1 MKRVLVLMCAL
12 LVGAASGAGAQIASG
27 NIYGTVVDDQ
37 GGVLPGADVTL
48 LSTSI
53 GGAPRTT
60 VTDSQGQFRFLNL
73 DAGTYKVSLN
83 LSNFAKQERE
93 VVVSTGVNISIAF
106 NMKVKSVE
114 ETVTVTAETP
124 VVDIKKMGTA
134 TTLTKDE
141 LQSTPQ
147 SKDPWAMLK
156 TVPGVIVD
164 RVNVGGNES
173 GQQSGFVGK
182 GALATDT
189 MWNLD
194 GVVITDTTSGGAS
207 SSYYDFDAFDEVA
220 ISTGGNDLKVQ
231 TGGLGINFVT
241 RRGTNS
247 FKGNAKFTLS
257 NDAMQ
262 STNVPDA
269 LKGDARL
276 GGSDKANH
284 SDQISDIGFDVGGP
298 IVKDKLWFWASYGK
312 QDIRFFRLNQTFDR
326 TLLKNTN
333 AKINWAASQNDQFS
347 FFYFNGAKEKFGRDP
362 GQAGNSDDSFLW
374 NQGNFY
380 PLDGPLHNLHGLYK
394 FEDNHVFGPNLFVN
408 AKYAWYGWGYGFS
421 PRGGADKDGTIDA
434 FNDQAHGSWFTYTAR
449 KPWHVVDVSGSAF
462 KAAAGGSHEFK
473 FGFGY
478 RRNPNHSTTRWSG
491 SEVVGQINSPT
502 EKFAKAYRAR
512 VVNFVGEN
520 YDAFIGDTFSR
531 GRLTINAGVRWDR
544 QKAANDASTA
554 PANTAFP
561 NLLPSL
567 SFDGT
572 SPTIDW
578 NDISPRVGATFA
590 LDEKRKT
597 VLRASYA
604 RYAGQLNPFEV
615 TSASPVGAYY
625 TFIAYKWVDTNGD
638 GFAQKNEIL
647 TNLGPQYSNAVDP
660 AHPTSAT
667 SPNKIDTNYHANHD
681 NELIIGLDH
690 EVMPNFSVGAA
701 YTFRRTDGWPSW
713 NPRIGLTS
721 ADYAFASTNT
731 KNGLTAIAYQ
741 PNPAKVDATGG
752 GRILTNR
759 PDYNSTYSGLEFTLN
774 KRLSNRWMTRVAFSF
789 NNWTEH
795 LTGPGAIQNPTRT
808 DSTSGPSGG
817 GTLSG
822 PLDDGGPI
830 APRSSGSGK
839 GDLFYNAKWQINAN
853 GFYQLGGG
861 FDIGAN
867 LFGRQGYVDPFIF
880 NLSAGGDGT
889 VRALAA
895 KNIDD
900 VRYPNLWDLDL
911 RLSKNLT
918 FQRVTLQLSADVF
931 NTFNAGTILQRNR
944 NLGSTAFNAINE
956 IISPRIA
963 RVGVKLKF

>member
-12 LVGAASGAGAQIASG
+12 LVSAASMAGAQIASG
-27 NIYGTVVDDQ
+27 NIYGTVVDEQ

-73 DAGTYKVSLN
+73 DAGTYKLTISLP
-83 LSNFAKQERE
+83 SFSKQERE
-93 VVVSTGVNISIAF
+93 VIVTTGINTNIAF
-106 NMKVKSVE
+106 NLKVKSVE
-114 ETVTVTAETP
+114 ETVTVTAESP
-124 VVDIKKMGTA
+124 VVDIKKIGTA

-182 GALATDT
+182 GALFSDT

-207 SSYYDFDAFDEVA
+207 SSYYDFDAFDQVA
-220 ISTGGNDLKVQ
+220 INTGGNDLKVQ

-241 RRGTNS
+241 RRGTNQ
-247 FKGNAKFTLS
+247 FKGSAKFTVN
-257 NDAMQ
+257 NDAME
-262 STNVPDA
+262 SVNTPDE
-269 LKGDARL
+269 LKHDARL
-276 GGSDKANH
+276 GGAEKANH
-284 SDQISDIGFDVGGP
+284 TNQITDVGFDIGGP
-298 IVKDKLWFWASYGK
+298 VVKDKLWFWLNYGK
-312 QDIRFFRLNQTFDR
+312 QDIRIVRLSQTFDR

-333 AKINWAASQNDQFS
+333 AKVNWAPSQNDQFS
-347 FFYFNGAKEKFGRDP
+347 FFYFNGAKEKFGRSP
-362 GQAGNSDDSFLW
+362 GAAGTEDDSFLW

-380 PLDGPLHNLHGLYK
+380 PLEGPLHKLHGLWK

-408 AKYAWYGWGYGFS
+408 AKYAWYGWGYGFA
-421 PRGGADKDGTIDA
+421 PRGGTDKDGAINFDTDHA
-434 FNDQAHGSWFTYTAR
+434 YGSWLTYTAR
-449 KPWHVVDVSGSAF
+449 KPWHILDLSGSAF
-462 KAAAGGSHEFK
+462 KSTSAGSHEFK

-491 SEVVGQINSPT
+491 SEVVGHINPGNDN
-502 EKFAKAYRAR
+502 FALAYRAR

-520 YDAFIGDTFSR
+520 YDAFIGDTISK
-531 GRLTINAGVRWDR
+531 GRFTVNAGIRWDR

-554 PANTAFP
+554 PANTMFP
-561 NLLPSL
+561 ELLPSL

-572 SPTIDW
+572 APTIDW
-578 NDISPRVGATFA
+578 NDISPRIGVTYA
-590 LDEKRKT
+590 LDERRKT

-625 TFIAYKWVDTNGD
+625 TYIAYKWVDTNKD

-647 TNLGPQYSNAVDP
+647 TNLGPQYSNAIDP

-681 NELIIGLDH
+681 NEFIVGLDH
-690 EVMPNFSVGAA
+690 ELMPNFSVGAA
-701 YTFRRTDGWPSW
+701 YTYRRTDAWPSW

-721 ADYAFASTNT
+721 ADYTIASRPSS
-731 KNGLTAIAYQ
+731 GVYSVVVYA
-741 PNPAKVDATGG
+741 PNPAKVDASGS

-759 PDYNSTYSGLEFTLN
+759 PDYTSNYNGLELTLN
-774 KRLSNRWMTRVAFSF
+774 KRLANRWMTRVALSF
-789 NNWTEH
+789 NNWVEH
-795 LTGPGAIQNPTRT
+795 PGAGSIQNPTRT
-808 DSTSGPSGG
+808 DSTAGGIWSGPQV
-817 GTLSG
+817 
-822 PLDDGGPI
+822 DGGQL
-830 APRSSGSGK
+830 APRSGGSGK
-839 GDLFYNAKWQINAN
+839 GDIFYNAKWQLNAN
-853 GFYQLGGG
+853 GFYQLGAG
-861 FDIGAN
+861 FEVGAN
-867 LFGRQGYVDPFIF
+867 LFGREGYVRPFI
-880 NLSAGGDGT
+880 LRPSAGADGT
-889 VRALAA
+889 MRVLATP
-895 KNIDD
+895 NIDD
-900 VRYPNLWDLDL
+900 NRYPNLWDLDL
-911 RLSKNLT
+911 RVAKT
-918 FQRVTLQLSADVF
+918 ITIQRVKLLLSVDL
-931 NTFNAGTILQRNR
+931 FNALNSNTELSRNR
-944 NLGSTAFNAINE
+944 IVSASAFGTLNE
-956 IISPRIA
+956 VISPRIA
-963 RVGVKLKF
+963 RLGVKLQF